1 MAENWENRKTSPY
14 MRPAEAAEYVRLSV
28 STLAQMRVEQRGPK
42 YFKAGG
48 RVLYRL
54 SDLEEWVESRIYV
67 GTGSSLPKGASN

>member
-1 MAENWENRKTSPY
+1 MADNVADRKTSPY

-54 SDLEEWVESRIYV
+54 QELEEWVESRIYE
-67 GTGSSLPKGASN
+67 GTGSAQPRSANE

>member
-1 MAENWENRKTSPY
+1 
-14 MRPAEAAEYVRLSV
+14 MRPAEAAEYVRLTV

-54 SDLEEWVESRIYV
+54 QDLEEWVESRIFY
-67 GTGSSLPKGASN
+67 GTGSSQVRDRE

>member
-1 MAENWENRKTSPY
+1 
-14 MRPAEAAEYVRLSV
+14 MRPAEAAEYVRLTV

-54 SDLEEWVESRIYV
+54 QDLEEWVESRIYQ
-67 GTGSSLPKGASN
+67 GTGSISANLRK

>member
-1 MAENWENRKTSPY
+1 MTDNSGDRKKSPY
-14 MRPAEAAEYVRLSV
+14 MRPAEAAEYVRLTV

-54 SDLEEWVESRIYV
+54 QDLEEWVESRIFY
-67 GTGSSLPKGASN
+67 GTGSSQVRDRE

>member
-1 MAENWENRKTSPY
+1 
-14 MRPAEAAEYVRLSV
+14 MRPVEAAEYVRLTV

-54 SDLEEWVESRIYV
+54 EDLEEWVERRAYRSTGEYV
-67 GTGSSLPKGASN
+67 AGD